1 MFRSVAGIFEYD
13 KTLKER
19 GQYRHFLFNTSQL
32 REIIHLS
39 EEVKVASKFLYRLKY
54 VRDIML
60 HPTID
65 DPGITAINS
74 MITFTSGEICSK
86 VMNDESYMTEL
97 FSIIYPNVY
106 QDLLLPQ
113 VQPALET
120 SLLSPSSFE
129 EANSRQK
136 APSKQPEGNTNQRF
150 YQQLHQQQLDRLIS
164 FTPSSQGSRRRRKAT
179 IYSVEQLPDRFHGML
194 FLRELINLSKFM
206 SYDRRCVSFL
216 LLSFSS
222 HLRLAFCQGGTL

>member
-1 MFRSVAGIFEYD
+1 M
-13 KTLKER
+13 
-19 GQYRHFLFNTSQL
+19 
-32 REIIHLS
+32 
-39 EEVKVASKFLYRLKY
+39 ASKFLYRLKY

-106 QDLLLPQ
+106 QDLLLPPI
-113 VQPALET
+113 QPALET

-136 APSKQPEGNTNQRF
+136 APLKHAEGNTNQRF

-164 FTPSSQGSRRRRKAT
+164 FTPSSQGSKRRRRAT

-206 SYDRRCVSFL
+206 SYDRRCVIIL
-216 LLSFSS
+216 LFVFFISLTSHILSGWNFINLSLVNSKTSS
-222 HLRLAFCQGGTL
+222 